1 MSLRLATA
9 KLWMRT
15 SVLKRELGRVAE
27 MTITTLDEML
37 REHAPGALEGIRAGD
52 SPMDGDLDQRR
63 RAMADAHRR
72 RVTALVEAMGEEA
85 AVEEGRRRI
94 SPVGVALG
102 IEARE
107 RLGVGDDIEDLVEAA
122 KVLYTV
128 LGIEVEG
135 EEGEEG
141 KEAGEGGAGTMV
153 LRVDRCALSEVYD
166 PTTCRLMSAADEGL
180 VRGLNPNVQMT
191 FYERITEDRPCCRA
205 DLVMTTATEEA

>member
-27 MTITTLDEML
+27 MTIATLDEL
-37 REHAPGALEGIRAGD
+37 VIEHAPETLEGIRAED
-52 SPMDGDLDQRR
+52 PPMDGDLEQRR

-72 RVTALVEAMGEEA
+72 RVAALVEAMGREA

-102 IEARE
+102 VEARE
-107 RLGVGDDIEDLVEAA
+107 RLGVGDGIEDLVEAA

-128 LGIEVEG
+128 LGIEVDT
-135 EEGEEG
+135 EEGEDG
-141 KEAGEGGAGTMV
+141 SMV

-166 PTTCRLMSAADEGL
+166 PTTCMLMSAADEGL
-180 VRGLNPNVQMT
+180 VRGLNPRVQMT
-191 FYERITEDRPCCRA
+191 FNERITEGRPRCRA
-205 DLVMTTATEEA
+205 DLVMVPKGEGA

>member
-27 MTITTLDEML
+27 MTIATLDEMV
-37 REHAPGALEGIRAGD
+37 REHAPEALEAIRVED

-63 RAMADAHRR
+63 RAMADAHQR

-107 RLGVGDDIEDLVEAA
+107 RLGVGDDIEDLVQAA
-122 KVLYTV
+122 KVVYTV
-128 LGIEVEG
+128 LGIEVDK
-135 EEGEEG
+135 EEGED
-141 KEAGEGGAGTMV
+141 GTLV
-153 LRVDRCALSEVYD
+153 LRVDRCSLSEVYD
-166 PTTCRLMSAADEGL
+166 PVTCRLMSAADEGL

-191 FYERITEDRPCCRA
+191 FNERITEGRPQCRA
-205 DLVMTTATEEA
+205 DLVMTAATEGA

>member
-85 AVEEGRRRI
+85 AVEEGRRRM

-102 IEARE
+102 VEARE

-128 LGIEVEG
+128 LGIEVDG
-135 EEGEEG
+135 EEG
-141 KEAGEGGAGTMV
+141 GEGGDGTLV

-191 FYERITEDRPCCRA
+191 FYERITEGRPCCRA
-205 DLVMTTATEEA
+205 DLVMTPATEEA

>member
-27 MTITTLDEML
+27 MTIATLDEMV
-37 REHAPGALEGIRAGD
+37 REHASGALEGIRAED
-52 SPMDGDLDQRR
+52 SPIEGDLDQRR
-63 RAMADAHRR
+63 RAMAGAHQR
-72 RVTALVEAMGEEA
+72 RVSALVEAMGEEA
-85 AVEEGRRRI
+85 AIEEGRRRI

-122 KVLYTV
+122 KVVYTV
-128 LGIEVEG
+128 LGIEVDK
-135 EEGEEG
+135 EEGED
-141 KEAGEGGAGTMV
+141 GTLV
-153 LRVDRCALSEVYD
+153 LRVDRCALAEVYD

-191 FYERITEDRPCCRA
+191 FNERITEGQPQCRA

>member
-27 MTITTLDEML
+27 MTIATLDEMV
-37 REHAPGALEGIRAGD
+37 REHIPEAMEGIRAED
-52 SPMDGDLDQRR
+52 SPMGGDLDQRR
-63 RAMADAHRR
+63 RAMADAHQR

-85 AVEEGRRRI
+85 AVEEGRMRI

-122 KVLYTV
+122 KVVYTV
-128 LGIEVEG
+128 LGIEVDK
-135 EEGEEG
+135 EEGED
-141 KEAGEGGAGTMV
+141 GTLV

-166 PTTCRLMSAADEGL
+166 PITCRLMSAADEGL
-180 VRGLNPNVQMT
+180 VRGLNPRVQMT
-191 FYERITEDRPCCRA
+191 FNERITEGRPRCRA
-205 DLVMTTATEEA
+205 DLVMVPKGEGA

>member
-37 REHAPGALEGIRAGD
+37 REHASEALEGIRAED

-72 RVTALVEAMGEEA
+72 RVTALVVAIGREAT
-85 AVEEGRRRI
+85 VEEGRRRM

-102 IEARE
+102 VEARE

-128 LGIEVEG
+128 LGIEVDT
-135 EEGEEG
+135 EEGEDG
-141 KEAGEGGAGTMV
+141 SLV

-166 PTTCRLMSAADEGL
+166 PTTCILMSAADEGL

-191 FYERITEDRPCCRA
+191 FNERITEGRPRCRA
-205 DLVMTTATEEA
+205 DLVMVPKGEGA

>member
-128 LGIEVEG
+128 LGIEVDG
-135 EEGEEG
+135 EEGDEG
-141 KEAGEGGAGTMV
+141 GEGGDGTMV

-180 VRGLNPNVQMT
+180 VRGLNPRVRMT
-191 FYERITEDRPCCRA
+191 FNERITEGRPQCRA
-205 DLVMTTATEEA
+205 DLVMTIATEGA

>member
-27 MTITTLDEML
+27 MTIATLDEMVI
-37 REHAPGALEGIRAGD
+37 EHAPETLEGIRAED
-52 SPMDGDLDQRR
+52 TPMDGDLEQRR

-72 RVTALVEAMGEEA
+72 RVAGLVEAMGRET

-102 IEARE
+102 VEARE

-128 LGIEVEG
+128 LGIEVDTEEAEDG
-135 EEGEEG
+135 EDGSL
-141 KEAGEGGAGTMV
+141 V

-166 PTTCRLMSAADEGL
+166 PTTCMLMSAADEGL
-180 VRGLNPNVQMT
+180 VRGLNPRVQMT
-191 FYERITEDRPCCRA
+191 FNERITEGRPRCRA
-205 DLVMTTATEEA
+205 TLVMVPKGEGA